1 MHNKVFN
8 NSVQFVF
15 SVECF
20 GYNHLEMIANTNRAT
35 ALVDSQSLIDLTIL
49 DQEMDG
55 AVAKWLHYLKLHKYQ
70 WFFNSLSYLEI
81 EFIDEDNIED
91 FIAKVNKNSIT
102 KGAQKKICLST
113 KTLRDRS
120 QKLNNLSLVIF

>member
-1 MHNKVFN
+1 
-8 NSVQFVF
+8 
-15 SVECF
+15 VECF
-20 GYNHLEMIANTNRAT
+20 GYNHLEMIAKTNRAT
-35 ALVDSQSLIDLTIL
+35 TLGDPQSLIDLTIL
-49 DQEMDG
+49 NQEMDG

-81 EFIDEDNIED
+81 EFIDEDNIDD

-113 KTLRDRS
+113 KALRDRS
-120 QKLNNLSLVIF
+120 QKLNNLLLVIF

>member
-1 MHNKVFN
+1 
-8 NSVQFVF
+8 
-15 SVECF
+15 
-20 GYNHLEMIANTNRAT
+20 MIASVNSAT
-35 ALVDSQSLIDLTIL
+35 TVRNSQTLITLTIV
-49 DQEMDG
+49 DQGMDG

-113 KTLRDRS
+113 KALRDRS
-120 QKLNNLSLVIF
+120 QKLNNLLLVIF

>member
-1 MHNKVFN
+1 
-8 NSVQFVF
+8 
-15 SVECF
+15 VECF
-20 GYNHLEMIANTNRAT
+20 GYNHLEMIAKTNRVT
-35 ALVDSQSLIDLTIL
+35 TLGDPQLLTDLTIL

-70 WFFNSLSYLEI
+70 WFFDGLSYLEI
-81 EFIDEDNIED
+81 ELIDEDNIDD

-113 KTLRDRS
+113 KALRDRS
-120 QKLNNLSLVIF
+120 KKLNNLSLVIF